1 MRTKAGAG
9 KKPFRRRLAARPPH
23 GKGRLSAGPQ
33 APPTQAVTSN
43 GPAFPTARPQPRL
56 THHGCITEKGRP
68 ERLPG
73 QVELADWRSIA
84 PVQGGTDPR

>member
-9 KKPFRRRLAARPPH
+9 KKPFWRRLAARPPH

-33 APPTQAVTSN
+33 APPTQAVTSY

-68 ERLPG
+68 ERLP
-73 QVELADWRSIA
+73 VPAARADWRSTG
-84 PVQGGTDPR
+84 PVQVGTDPR